1 MRHSGN
7 WVPDRYDR
15 QGSPL
20 RWCAVLG
27 LIASLT
33 LAPTA
38 QAFPPLLDHLLR
50 PLQRHGVEPESCV
63 DPAIETLAQNVD
75 WLEHELDRWGTV
87 VPKTPDIWGEARL
100 TKYRREVEEQLSQQI
115 DQFDF
120 SRLSGSQS
128 VTDTAFLAAAISLDA
143 QPTLGASIDRVDAPC
158 ADVNVANVNSR
169 GEPVTIITIEDEEP
183 RPIFGKSGQVN
194 VQGTFGVE
202 QVAQLDQL
210 KRYLDHLNEL
220 RRSTRAMTA
229 PTRPGT
235 R

>member
-143 QPTLGASIDRVDAPC
+143 QPTLGASIDRVDALARMSTSPTST
-158 ADVNVANVNSR
+158 AGANRSR
-169 GEPVTIITIEDEEP
+169 SSRSKT
-183 RPIFGKSGQVN
+183 KSH
-194 VQGTFGVE
+194 
-202 QVAQLDQL
+202 D
-210 KRYLDHLNEL
+210 
-220 RRSTRAMTA
+220 RSLASPAKSTSKARSASSRSRSWTN
-229 PTRPGT
+229 
-235 R
+235 